1 MPYKETKVYTDG
13 SHYIAIPKTGKTGK
27 KGVVKRYEG
36 RNKAFDTIYESF
48 AGMPKKEKI
57 KKVKEKL
64 STVIADKK
72 SLDNFVQNNMER
84 RNRNRIVRM
93 TRLMRKVHLQEW
105 SHFCTFTYDDKLH
118 TEESFKKA
126 LSNCLRH
133 LAARKGWK
141 YIGVWERS
149 PEKQRLHF
157 HGLFYI
163 PEMIGEIEEKTDFD
177 TKRKKMQVT
186 YQNSHFLK
194 RFGRNDFK
202 ELEMQED
209 ADKAVRYLIK
219 YIEKSNEKL
228 VFSRGL
234 PTYFLSD
241 VMEDDVVCKMGMYDQ
256 KLLLFDNFICWDD
269 GEYIGEVSKE
279 TIKKMR
285 KANT

>member
-1 MPYKETKVYTDG
+1 
-13 SHYIAIPKTGKTGK
+13 
-27 KGVVKRYEG
+27 
-36 RNKAFDTIYESF
+36 
-48 AGMPKKEKI
+48 
-57 KKVKEKL
+57 
-64 STVIADKK
+64 
-72 SLDNFVQNNMER
+72 
-84 RNRNRIVRM
+84 
-93 TRLMRKVHLQEW
+93 
-105 SHFCTFTYDDKLH
+105 
-118 TEESFKKA
+118 
-126 LSNCLRH
+126 
-133 LAARKGWK
+133 
-141 YIGVWERS
+141 
-149 PEKQRLHF
+149 
-157 HGLFYI
+157 
-163 PEMIGEIEEKTDFD
+163 MIGEIEEKTDFD

-269 GEYIGEVSKE
+269 GEYVGEVSKE

>member
-1 MPYKETKVYTDG
+1 MPYKETKIYTDG

-57 KKVKEKL
+57 KKVKETL

-118 TEESFKKA
+118 TEESFKKT

-269 GEYIGEVSKE
+269 GEYVGEVSKE